1 VNGVAAV
8 LLGVVL
14 VAFGAVG
21 ATLTQRRL
29 DVEGRS
35 SLAPLYL
42 APFGVLIGAGA
53 AVARGWDP
61 LAAILVGAV
70 LVPLVGVVGRLI
82 EVRRGRPDRRRSGR
96 DGSGAGA

>member
-1 VNGVAAV
+1 VDGAAAV

-14 VAFGAVG
+14 VAFGAIG
-21 ATLTQRRL
+21 ASVTQRRL
-29 DVEGRS
+29 DDEGRS
-35 SLAPLYL
+35 SRAPLYL

-61 LAAILVGAV
+61 LAAILAGAV

-82 EVRRGRPDRRRSGR
+82 EVRRSRSGR
-96 DGSGAGA
+96 SGSRRGGSGNGR

>member
-1 VNGVAAV
+1 VDGAAAV

-21 ATLTQRRL
+21 ASLTQKRL
-29 DVEGRS
+29 DEQGRS
-35 SLAPLYL
+35 SRAPLYL

-61 LAAILVGAV
+61 LAAILAGAV

-82 EVRRGRPDRRRSGR
+82 EVRRGRRG
-96 DGSGAGA
+96 GAGGDP